1 MMNNTARKTKRRRG
15 QSAVVLCALFVC
27 LFVLIVLNLAIG
39 DENIGLWDVMKSL
52 AGQGDAGVRFLVM
65 EFRMPRILLAV
76 LAGWALS
83 IAGVVAQALMKNP
96 LAAPDT
102 LGITGGAGFGAV
114 IVTVLFSQQSPLLLT
129 GAAFS
134 GSVLAA
140 VLVYLLA
147 YRNGISPV
155 RLALVGIAVNAFC
168 HSGIQ
173 LFISR
178 GSPNVNNALIWL
190 NGSLW
195 GRGWDDV
202 LSLFIWC
209 CLVIPPIWFAA
220 KPLDIIKSGDG
231 IAVGLGIRLERTR
244 FLLLAGAV
252 LLTAAA
258 VTAVGTIGFIG
269 LMAPHIARK
278 LAGAETRILIP
289 VAALV
294 GGIVLLIA
302 DAAGR
307 GLVPPLEIPAGL
319 IAAVIGGPYFIYLLR
334 REAKRGR
341 A

>member
-1 MMNNTARKTKRRRG
+1 MNNAERKMKRRRG
-15 QSAVVLCALFVC
+15 QSALVFSALCAC
-27 LFVLIVLNLAIG
+27 LLMLIVLNLAIG

-76 LAGWALS
+76 LAGGALS
-83 IAGVVAQALMKNP
+83 IAGVVAQSLMKNP

-102 LGITGGAGFGAV
+102 LGITGGAGLGAV

-140 VLVYLLA
+140 ALVYLLA

-155 RLALVGIAVNAFC
+155 RLALVGIAVNAFAIRVFSYSFQGEPEC
-168 HSGIQ
+168 QQRINLAEWKS
-173 LFISR
+173 
-178 GSPNVNNALIWL
+178 V
-190 NGSLW
+190 
-195 GRGWDDV
+195 GRDWDDV

-209 CLVIPPIWFAA
+209 CLVIPPLWFAA

-289 VAALV
+289 VSALV
-294 GGIVLLIA
+294 GGIVL
-302 DAAGR
+302 
-307 GLVPPLEIPAGL
+307 
-319 IAAVIGGPYFIYLLR
+319 
-334 REAKRGR
+334 
-341 A
+341 